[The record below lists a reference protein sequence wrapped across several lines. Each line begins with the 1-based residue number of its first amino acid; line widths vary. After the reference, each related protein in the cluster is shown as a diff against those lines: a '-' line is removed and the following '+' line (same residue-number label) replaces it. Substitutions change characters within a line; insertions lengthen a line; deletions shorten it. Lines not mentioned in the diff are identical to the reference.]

1 MYLRSLEMIGFK
13 SFAKKSVLDFTTP
26 VTAIVGP
33 NGSGKSNTAEA
44 FRFVLGEQ
52 SIKSLR
58 GKRGEDLIWSGST
71 EVPRLNRASV
81 KAVFDN
87 TVQDG
92 KRLLDIDF
100 DEVVIERAVF
110 RDGTNEYSI
119 NGSKVRLKDVA
130 SLLSGANI
138 GYSGHHIISQGEA
151 DRVISATPRER
162 RNMIED
168 ALGLRVYQ
176 YKKEESLK
184 KLEKTEENRVQVEA
198 LRKENAPHLKFL
210 ERQVKKLEKAKVL
223 RESLVTQYHEYL
235 HREEEYL
242 KYEREDI
249 AGHIEEPERMLRET
263 TNRISEV
270 RDVLEKTKKD
280 DKESGEILDLE
291 RTLSRLREER
301 MEQSRQIGRI
311 EGTIAFE
318 EQRIEEEKKKAKQE
332 EGTPVPYS
340 EVKSLWSE
348 IETSIPDE
356 YETLESHVLADILK
370 KIQKTIRSFVEAH
383 RLKGE
388 TYEPDERTI
397 HTLEKEK
404 KHVEK
409 EIEAI
414 DKKIADT
421 DERIHALSDTIEKEK
436 DENRELERELFSLMT
451 KESSLRM
458 TLSAL
463 RTRESNLHREE
474 EAFKREIAEGIALI
488 GRAIQG
494 YKDFVV
500 EERTIDAEEARDVQY
515 ERRRELE
522 KTKIRLEE
530 MGGASAD
537 EILKEYGEVKER
549 DAFLES
555 ELRDLEESAVRLRA
569 LIEDLEKELREKF
582 TEGLSAISTQFNEF
596 FTVMFGG
603 GSASLT
609 EVREKREKRS
619 VFTEENDS
627 AMEEIEDEDEQTEV
641 KLGVDIQ
648 VSLPKKRVQSLMML
662 SGGER
667 ALTSIALI
675 FAMSQVNPPP
685 FLILDETDAALDEAN
700 SKRYGDMIENLSKR
714 SQLILI
720 THNRE
725 TMSRANILYGITM
738 GVEGTSRIL
747 SVKFDDAV
755 AVAK

>member
-13 SFAKKSVLDFTTP
+13 SFAKKSALDFTTP

-33 NGSGKSNTAEA
+33 NGSGKSNAAEA

-71 EVPRLNRASV
+71 EVSRLNRASV

-87 TVQDG
+87 TVQNG

-130 SLLSGANI
+130 TLLSGANI

-198 LRKENAPHLKFL
+198 LRKENVPHLKFL
-210 ERQVKKLEKAKVL
+210 ERQVKKLEKAKML

-235 HREEEYL
+235 QREEQYL

-249 AGHIEEPERMLRET
+249 AGQYEEPKRTLNEVTERIR
-263 TNRISEV
+263 EV

-280 DKESGEILDLE
+280 DKESSEVLALEGE
-291 RTLSRLREER
+291 LSRLREER
-301 MEQSRQIGRI
+301 MEQTRRMGRI

-318 EQRIEEEKKKAKQE
+318 EQRIAEEKKKATQE

-340 EVKSLWSE
+340 EVKSFWND
-348 IETSIPDE
+348 IEKSIPDD
-356 YETLESHVLADILK
+356 YETLESNVLSDILK
-370 KIQKTIRSFVEAH
+370 KIQKTIRSFVETH
-383 RLKGE
+383 RFKGE
-388 TYEPDERTI
+388 EYEPDERTI
-397 HTLEKEK
+397 QKLEKEK
-404 KHVEK
+404 KH
-409 EIEAI
+409 IEDDIETI
-414 DKKIADT
+414 DKKIQDT
-421 DERIHALSDTIEKEK
+421 QIRIREVSDKIEKEK
-436 DENRELERELFSLMT
+436 DENRDLERELFSLMT

-458 TLSAL
+458 TLTAL
-463 RTRESNLHREE
+463 ATRKANMRREE
-474 EAFKREIAEGIALI
+474 DAFKREIAEGIALI

-500 EERTIDAEEARDVQY
+500 EGRTIDTEEARDVQL

-537 EILKEYGEVKER
+537 EIMKEYDEVKER
-549 DAFLES
+549 DTFLEN
-555 ELRDLEESAVRLRA
+555 ELRDLEESAVRLRT
-569 LIEDLEKELREKF
+569 LIDDLEKELREKF
-582 TEGLSAISTQFNEF
+582 TEGLTAISEQFNEF
-596 FTVMFGG
+596 FVVMFGG

-609 EVREKREKRS
+609 EVHEKREKRN
-619 VFTEENDS
+619 VFGDPDV
-627 AMEEIEDEDEQTEV
+627 AVEEIDDEDEQVEMR
-641 KLGVDIQ
+641 LGVDIQ

-738 GVEGTSRIL
+738 GIDGTSKIL